1 LVPVVYATPAIACD
15 PGHRRPPTV
24 SFSTTDC
31 GDDVSSSAPSIA
43 ITVNGEDRTVPSG
56 YPLTDLLEDAEVDPD
71 EARGVAVALNE
82 SVVRRQDW
90 DDVTLVEGDTVEIVT
105 AQQGG

>member
-1 LVPVVYATPAIACD
+1 M
-15 PGHRRPPTV
+15 
-24 SFSTTDC
+24 ST
-31 GDDVSSSAPSIA
+31 SADTSIA

-56 YPLTDLLEDAEVDPD
+56 YPLTSLLEDAEVDPD
-71 EARGVAVALNE
+71 EASGVAVALNE

-90 DDVTLVEGDTVEIVT
+90 GDVTLAEGDTVEIVT